1 MAQIAPIRV
10 SLKDGTACTIR
21 TTREADARGLHD
33 LLVKVAHDGV
43 FIVTE
48 PDEVPT
54 PDELV
59 RKIARHNRS
68 PNDLN
73 LVAALDGGAI
83 IGDLLATGGE
93 RRRVSHKIRFG
104 LSVAKEFRDRG
115 VGRALIGAMLAWAQ
129 AHPTIEKVDLG
140 VFASNQRA
148 RHLYESLGF
157 KEEGRRVREIKIGP
171 GEYEDD
177 IAMAIFLKEVT
188 DANRR
193 E

>member
-1 MAQIAPIRV
+1 MAQITPIKV
-10 SLKDGTACTIR
+10 PLKDGTTCTIR

-33 LLVKVAHDGV
+33 LLAKVAHDGV
-43 FIVTE
+43 HVVTE

-54 PDELV
+54 PEELA

-73 LVAALDGGAI
+73 LVATLDDGAI

-104 LSVAKEFRDRG
+104 LSVAKAFRDLG
-115 VGRALIGAMLAWAQ
+115 VGRALIGALLDWAR
-129 AHPTIEKVDLG
+129 AHPSIEKVDLG

-148 RHLYESLGF
+148 RHLYGSLGF
-157 KEEGRRVREIKIGP
+157 REEGRRLKEIKVGP

-177 IAMAIFLKEVT
+177 IAMALFVK
-188 DANRR
+188 
-193 E
+193 